1 MTRSDEPSQDLT
13 LAISQTEGQRFA
25 ELHARQKSSTYYA
38 TGYNVIAKY
47 SRISLFL
54 WAPGLLL
61 QAICIVLMD
70 RMAINALG
78 QNSFPSPLLA
88 VGLEGGILV
97 GNILLI
103 IGLSYYARAK
113 GYTAYLGLVGVLSCL
128 GLVILALLPD
138 RTKSTPK

>member
-1 MTRSDEPSQDLT
+1 MK
-13 LAISQTEGQRFA
+13 GQRFA

-78 QNSFPSPLLA
+78 QKTEASSPLLA
-88 VGLEGGILV
+88 VGLEGGIL
-97 GNILLI
+97 GWQ
-103 IGLSYYARAK
+103 YPADYR
-113 GYTAYLGLVGVLSCL
+113 
-128 GLVILALLPD
+128 ALLLRQGKGIHRLFGTRGRAVLFRASDPGAAAG
-138 RTKSTPK
+138 

>member
-1 MTRSDEPSQDLT
+1 MIT
-13 LAISQTEGQRFA
+13 
-25 ELHARQKSSTYYA
+25 
-38 TGYNVIAKY
+38 KY

-54 WAPGLLL
+54 CIPGLLL
-61 QAICIVLMD
+61 QVVCIVVLN

-78 QNSFPSPLLA
+78 QNGFPSPLLA

-113 GYTAYLGLVGVLSCL
+113 GYTAFLGLVGLLSCI

-138 RTKSTPK
+138 KTKNVQ